1 MTEENKEQEKKA
13 PTEEQAKTQFLSL
26 LEAIRMT
33 AHDLHYSASNATF
46 YGVHLMADEIAGE
59 IAEYEDK
66 IKEVCFL
73 GNEWQVPSS
82 FIINAGSL
90 ALTLQEVSEMACLV
104 KLHEL
109 ITLAVYTIEDLRRF
123 NLLAGEQSLLDSI
136 SENML
141 KKRGF
146 IWRTITIE
154 QKQAKDTAEEK
165 TDESEPENDT
175 ENGQT
180 EK

>member
-1 MTEENKEQEKKA
+1 MTEEIKETTDKAPEQKA

-33 AHDLHYSASNATF
+33 ANDLHYCAENKPF
-46 YGVHLMADEIAGE
+46 YSLHLMADEIAGE
-59 IAEYEDK
+59 IAGYEDK

-73 GNEWQVPSS
+73 GNEWQVPTS

-90 ALTLQEVSEMACLV
+90 ALILQEVSEMACLV

-109 ITLAVYTIEDLRRF
+109 LTLAIYTIEDLKRF
-123 NLLAGEQSLLDSI
+123 NLLAGEQSLLDGI
-136 SENML
+136 SENLL

-146 IWRTITIE
+146 IWRTITIS
-154 QKQAKDTAEEK
+154 KIQAKNTAEEK
-165 TDESEPENDT
+165 TEESEPENDD
-175 ENGQT
+175 
-180 EK
+180 

>member
-1 MTEENKEQEKKA
+1 MAEENKEQAKQA

-33 AHDLHYSASNATF
+33 AKDLHYCASNTTF
-46 YGVHLMADEIAGE
+46 YGVHLMADNITGE

-73 GNEWQVPSS
+73 GNEWQVPTS

-90 ALTLQEVSEMACLV
+90 ALMLQKVSEMACLT

-109 ITLAVYTIEDLRRF
+109 ITLAIYTIEDLKRF
-123 NLLAGEQSLLDSI
+123 NLLAGEHSLLDSI
-136 SENML
+136 SEDML

-146 IWRTITIE
+146 IWRTISIDE
-154 QKQAKDTAEEK
+154 IKE
-165 TDESEPENDT
+165 ESEPENGD
-175 ENGQT
+175 
-180 EK
+180 